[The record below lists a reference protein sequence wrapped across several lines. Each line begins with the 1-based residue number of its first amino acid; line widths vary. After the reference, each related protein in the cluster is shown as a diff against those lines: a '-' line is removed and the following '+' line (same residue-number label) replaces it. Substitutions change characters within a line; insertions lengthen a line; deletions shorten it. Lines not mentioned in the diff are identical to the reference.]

1 MADKGSKEHWMNRAD
16 AWDKKLLGRENKT
29 ISEIELRSEKVRNLL
44 GEIPPSLVR
53 WGTVIIVAI
62 FLILLL
68 VVCFMPYPHSQGES
82 IFQHLF
88 MM

>member
-1 MADKGSKEHWMNRAD
+1 MN
-16 AWDKKLLGRENKT
+16 KKRP
-29 ISEIELRSEKVRNLL
+29 SDIELRSEKVRNLL
-44 GEIPPSLVR
+44 GEIPPALVR

-68 VVCFMPYPHSQGES
+68 VVCFVPYPHSKGES
-82 IFQHLF
+82 ILQHIF

>member
-1 MADKGSKEHWMNRAD
+1 MEKQRSGD
-16 AWDKKLLGRENKT
+16 
-29 ISEIELRSEKVRNLL
+29 IELQLEKVCNLL
-44 GEIPPSLVR
+44 GEIPPALVR

-82 IFQHLF
+82 ILQHLF

>member
-1 MADKGSKEHWMNRAD
+1 MEKQRSGD
-16 AWDKKLLGRENKT
+16 
-29 ISEIELRSEKVRNLL
+29 IELRLEKVCNLL
-44 GEIPPSLVR
+44 GEIPPALVR

-68 VVCFMPYPHSQGES
+68 VVCFVPYLHSQGES

>member
-1 MADKGSKEHWMNRAD
+1 MKKG
-16 AWDKKLLGRENKT
+16 T
-29 ISEIELRSEKVRNLL
+29 EIELRSEKVRNLL
-44 GEIPPSLVR
+44 GEIPPALVR

-62 FLILLL
+62 FLTLLL
-68 VVCFMPYPHSQGES
+68 VVCFVPYPHSQGES

>member
-1 MADKGSKEHWMNRAD
+1 M
-16 AWDKKLLGRENKT
+16 
-29 ISEIELRSEKVRNLL
+29 ELRSENVRNLL
-44 GEIPPSLVR
+44 GEIPPVLVR

-68 VVCFMPYPHSQGES
+68 AVCFVPYPHSKGES
-82 IFQHLF
+82 ILQHIF

>member
-1 MADKGSKEHWMNRAD
+1 M
-16 AWDKKLLGRENKT
+16 DKKRPCD
-29 ISEIELRSEKVRNLL
+29 IELRSEKVRNLL

-53 WGTVIIVAI
+53 WGTVIIVAV

-68 VVCFMPYPHSQGES
+68 VVCFVPYPHSQGES
-82 IFQHLF
+82 ILQHLF